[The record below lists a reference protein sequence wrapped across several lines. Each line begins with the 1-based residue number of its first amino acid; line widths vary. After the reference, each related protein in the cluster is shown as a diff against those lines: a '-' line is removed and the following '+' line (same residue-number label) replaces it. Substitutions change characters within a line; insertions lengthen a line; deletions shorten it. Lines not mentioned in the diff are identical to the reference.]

1 MSGPIGVDNSEV
13 INIEQEREL
22 RRKNQLMYGKDD
34 DEEYGTEQEQED
46 KNNEILLARLMTAA
60 NLDRDKKIA
69 KD

>member
-60 NLDRDKKIA
+60 NLDRDKRIA